1 MKVGFTGSRASSFHG
16 KMRTTLGGE
25 LEEKRGRQ
33 PDDES
38 RVDRFGWTEDARLR
52 YYDEDGNR
60 ISKEEWRELGRR
72 KAEKRKRAKA
82 GS

>member
-1 MKVGFTGSRASSFHG
+1 
-16 KMRTTLGGE
+16 LDE
-25 LEEKRGRQ
+25 QRGRQ

-38 RVDRFGWTEDARLR
+38 RVGRFGWPEDARLR

-60 ISKEEWRELGRR
+60 ISKEEWRELGRH
-72 KAEKRKRAKA
+72 KAEKRKRTKA

>member
-1 MKVGFTGSRASSFHG
+1 MVFTGSRAGWFHA
-16 KMRTTLGGE
+16 KMRTTLGGA
-25 LEEKRGRQ
+25 LDEKRERQ

-38 RVDRFGWTEDARLR
+38 RVGRFGWPEEARLR

-72 KAEKRKRAKA
+72 KAEKRKRTRAA
-82 GS
+82 S

>member
-1 MKVGFTGSRASSFHG
+1 M
-16 KMRTTLGGE
+16 GGA
-25 LEEKRGRQ
+25 LDEERERR
-33 PDDES
+33 PNDES
-38 RVDRFGWTEDARLR
+38 RVGRFGWPEGARLR

-82 GS
+82 AG

>member
-1 MKVGFTGSRASSFHG
+1 MD
-16 KMRTTLGGE
+16 E
-25 LEEKRGRQ
+25 QRGRQ

-38 RVDRFGWTEDARLR
+38 RVGRFGWPEDARLR
-52 YYDEDGNR
+52 YYDEDGNT

-72 KAEKRKRAKA
+72 KAEKRRRTKA

>member
-1 MKVGFTGSRASSFHG
+1 M
-16 KMRTTLGGE
+16 GGALDE
-25 LEEKRGRQ
+25 EREKR
-33 PDDES
+33 PDGES
-38 RVDRFGWTEDARLR
+38 RVGRFGWPEGARLR

-82 GS
+82 AG

>member
-1 MKVGFTGSRASSFHG
+1 MDQ
-16 KMRTTLGGE
+16 
-25 LEEKRGRQ
+25 KRGRQ

-38 RVDRFGWTEDARLR
+38 RAGRFGWPEGARLR
-52 YYDEDGNR
+52 YYDEAGNR

-82 GS
+82 AD

>member
-1 MKVGFTGSRASSFHG
+1 
-16 KMRTTLGGE
+16 MRPTSGGE

-38 RVDRFGWTEDARLR
+38 RVGRFGWPEDARLR
-52 YYDEDGNR
+52 YYDEDGNI

-72 KAEKRKRAKA
+72 KAEKRKGTKA

>member
-1 MKVGFTGSRASSFHG
+1 MD
-16 KMRTTLGGE
+16 
-25 LEEKRGRQ
+25 EKRESQ

-38 RVDRFGWTEDARLR
+38 RVGRFGWPQDAKLR
-52 YYDEDGNR
+52 YYDEAGNT

-82 GS
+82 AG